1 MLAKNPTER
10 NEILQQHFGLV
21 HHVARKMQK
30 HLSTEAS
37 LDDLVS
43 AGSVGLL
50 SAADNFDPARGL
62 AFSTFALPRIRGA
75 ILDDLRKQDRVPRSV
90 RRKAR
95 ALQHAREVVTQ
106 RTGHLP
112 ADRDVAT
119 ELGVDVETVWAW
131 DADLAAAQVVPL
143 DPGPREGD
151 DRVSGPQY
159 PSDAERADDRL
170 ERQSAMDLLRQAL
183 HALPARDRQVLAL
196 YYYEELTQQQI
207 AQVLGVTESRVSQI
221 RAGAVKRLRVAL
233 HDKQDAVSMN

>member
-1 MLAKNPTER
+1 MLANSTAER
-10 NEILQQHFGLV
+10 DQLLQQHFGLV

-50 SAADNFDPARGL
+50 SAAEHFEPARGL

-95 ALQHAREVVTQ
+95 ALHAAREVVAQ
-106 RTGHLP
+106 RGGHLP
-112 ADRDVAT
+112 ADRDVAA
-119 ELGVDVETVWAW
+119 ELGVAVETVWEW
-131 DADLAAAQVVPL
+131 DADLAAAQVIRL
-143 DPGPREGD
+143 DSAPRED
-151 DRVSGPQY
+151 DERVAPQFA
-159 PSDAERADDRL
+159 SDVEPVDERL
-170 ERQSAMDLLRQAL
+170 ERQASLDLLRGAL
-183 HALPARDRQVLAL
+183 GALPPRERQVLAL

-221 RAGAVKRLRVAL
+221 RSHAVSRLREQLQPARAAL
-233 HDKQDAVSMN
+233 AS

>member
-10 NEILQQHFGLV
+10 NAILQQHFGLV

-50 SAADNFDPARGL
+50 SAAENFDPSRGL

-95 ALQHAREVVTQ
+95 TLQHAREVVTQ

-112 ADRDVAT
+112 ADRDVAA
-119 ELGVDVETVWAW
+119 ELGVDVETAWAW
-131 DADLAAAQVVPL
+131 AADLAAAQVLPL
-143 DPGPREGD
+143 DPGVREGD
-151 DRVSGPQY
+151 DRSVGPQY
-159 PSDAERADDRL
+159 PSDAEAADVRMERL
-170 ERQSAMDLLRQAL
+170 SALELLRDAML
-183 HALPARDRQVLAL
+183 ALPPRDRQVLAL

-221 RAGAVKRLRVAL
+221 RANAVKRLRVRLAGQADAMAL
-233 HDKQDAVSMN
+233 N